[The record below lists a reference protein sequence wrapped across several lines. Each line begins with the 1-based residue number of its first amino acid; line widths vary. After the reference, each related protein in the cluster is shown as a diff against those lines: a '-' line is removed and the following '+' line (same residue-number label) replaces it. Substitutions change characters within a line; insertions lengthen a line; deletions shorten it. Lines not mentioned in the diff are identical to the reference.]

1 MKKIKLITGLTLALM
16 FGGVAV
22 SPVLAQSDN
31 SGGGGASDGPSP
43 TSSPSNTSPS
53 PSDAGSRDGFQRDM
67 SPQDTQRQNSENP
80 TGVEGQRFDPVRDRD
95 RDGNLVE
102 QENRTNEVDQNLDQ
116 RLMRQ
121 QNEGQIQQNMNQPAT
136 GVTAP
141 DQTLDQRLMR
151 QQNEGQFQQN
161 MNQPQQ
167 QFPSTGNY
175 EDTQSAP
182 VRGLW

>member
-16 FGGVAV
+16 FGGVAA
-22 SPVLAQSDN
+22 SPALAQSDN
-31 SGGGGASDGPSP
+31 SGGGGFSDGASP
-43 TSSPSNTSPS
+43 ASSPSN
-53 PSDAGSRDGFQRDM
+53 M
-67 SPQDTQRQNSENP
+67 SPQDTQRQNSENE
-80 TGVEGQRFDPVRDRD
+80 TGVEGERFDPVRARD
-95 RDGNLVE
+95 RDGNLIE
-102 QENRTNEVDQNLDQ
+102 QENRTDEVDQNLDQ
-116 RLMRQ
+116 RLMRE
-121 QNEGQIQQNMNQPAT
+121 QNEGQFQQNMNQPGT

-141 DQTLDQRLMR
+141 DQNLDQRLMR

-175 EDTQSAP
+175 NDTQSAP